1 MKKILVS
8 VRFLVLLPVMA
19 VAAAVTGPDAVAK
32 AVVPASQA
40 QIQLSF
46 APLVKQAAPA
56 VVNIYTRKVVE
67 QVARSPLFKDPF
79 FRRFFGKRFGERF
92 APGNGQPQRRQQNS
106 LGSGVL
112 VTADGMIVTN
122 HHVIA
127 GADEIIVALSD
138 RRVFEASLVLDD
150 ERTDLAVLK
159 INTESEKL
167 PYLALRD
174 SDSLEVGDLVLAIG
188 NPFNVGQTVTSGIVS
203 ALARTGIGVS
213 DFQFF
218 IQTDAAINPGNSGG
232 ALITMDGRLVGVNTA
247 IYSKTGGSHG
257 IGFAVPSAMVRAVLA
272 NAKAGRRHVKRP
284 WLGAATQALTADIA
298 ASLGMKLPLGVMV
311 RALHRDGPADRAGM
325 AVGDVILSIDGHDVA
340 SPKALDFRL
349 GTRMI
354 GKAARLDVW
363 RNDDTQS
370 LTLKLVPAP
379 EVPPRNVS
387 KLRGRQPLAGAT
399 VANLSP
405 ALAEELSLDTL
416 ESGVIIVKL
425 DPRSP
430 ARRFRFR
437 EGDRVLRVNE
447 VRIGL
452 VADLAAA
459 LKIPA
464 EEWHI
469 TMQRGG
475 KVHTLRIGQ

>member
-1 MKKILVS
+1 VKKILAS
-8 VRFLVLLPVMA
+8 ARLLVLLPA
-19 VAAAVTGPDAVAK
+19 VAVAVTGPDAATK
-32 AVVPASQA
+32 EVPAFQA

-79 FRRFFGKRFGERF
+79 FRRFFGERFG
-92 APGNGQPQRRQQNS
+92 PGNGQPQRRQQNS

-167 PYLALRD
+167 PYLELRD

-272 NAKAGRRHVKRP
+272 NAKAGRRHVERP
-284 WLGAATQALTADIA
+284 WLGAATQALTADMA
-298 ASLGMKLPLGVMV
+298 ASLGMKQPLGVMV

-363 RNDDTQS
+363 RNDDTRS

-387 KLRGRQPLAGAT
+387 ELRGRQPLAGAT

-437 EGDRVLRVNE
+437 EGDRILLVNE

-452 VADLAAA
+452 VADLVAA
-459 LKIPA
+459 LKIPT